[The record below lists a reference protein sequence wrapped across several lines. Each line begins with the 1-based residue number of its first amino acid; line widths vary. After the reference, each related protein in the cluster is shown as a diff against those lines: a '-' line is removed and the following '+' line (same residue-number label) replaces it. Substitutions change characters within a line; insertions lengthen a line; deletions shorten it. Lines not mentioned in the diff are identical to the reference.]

1 MTKNWGVKIEIGNDA
16 PRSDDWITVNLDENV
31 KPTIKA
37 PATEIPL
44 EDESADLIYAS
55 HILEHLNYGSRHPSV
70 HAALQ
75 EWARI
80 LKPGGTLMV
89 AVPDLEVLCDLY
101 LNGDSTDRVMVMRMM
116 LGGHM
121 NEFDYH
127 YAGFDEELLASYLAY
142 AGFGEIKRVKDFGLF
157 RRDCSTLEY
166 KYRPI
171 SLNMKAT
178 KNV

>member
-70 HAALQ
+70 HAAL
-75 EWARI
+75 
-80 LKPGGTLMV
+80 
-89 AVPDLEVLCDLY
+89 
-101 LNGDSTDRVMVMRMM
+101 
-116 LGGHM
+116 
-121 NEFDYH
+121 
-127 YAGFDEELLASYLAY
+127 
-142 AGFGEIKRVKDFGLF
+142 
-157 RRDCSTLEY
+157 
-166 KYRPI
+166 
-171 SLNMKAT
+171 
-178 KNV
+178 